1 MGVGGMGVGMTKSNL
16 EYWKKL
22 QAEGYFDSP
31 TYKDRP
37 DFGEFEVRAIEQFLP
52 LRSNMNVVVVGCG
65 YGRESDYIAKRVK
78 RVYGIDVSQEL
89 LDKAVEYL
97 EQRGVKNFTPV
108 LAEKYTTNIPG
119 PLDLVFSIVVMQHL
133 TRDLVVK
140 YLKHLGRLLTR
151 EGKMVIQFVEELGKD
166 PNNDAE
172 LRVYEPMVNWTI
184 PQLVALTRCTGLRL
198 EEVRTILI
206 TETALWHWTFIS
218 KPENSECSTLMQS
231 GIDWANPFS
240 SCTQKDAA
248 EHSNPLKLFLRRFK
262 RMLDL

>member
-1 MGVGGMGVGMTKSNL
+1 MARSNL

-22 QAEGYFDSP
+22 QAEGYFGMDYQRKYEEVV
-31 TYKDRP
+31 YKDRS
-37 DFGEFEVRAIEQFLP
+37 DFGEFEVRAIEQFLA

-65 YGRESDYIAKRVK
+65 YGRESEYIAKRVK
-78 RVYGIDVSQEL
+78 QVYGIDVSQKL

-108 LAEKYTTNIPG
+108 LAEKYETKIPA

-140 YLKHLGRLLTR
+140 YLKDLGRALAR
-151 EGKMVIQFVEELGKD
+151 EGKMVIQFAEELGKD

-184 PQLVALTRCTGLRL
+184 PQLVALTRYTGLRL
-198 EEVRTILI
+198 EEVRTTLI
-206 TETALWHWTFIS
+206 TETALWHWAFIS
-218 KPENSECSTLMQS
+218 KLEKSECSTLMQS

-240 SCTQKDAA
+240 SCTQRYAT
-248 EHSNPLKLFLRRFK
+248 EHSSPLKRVLRRLK
-262 RMLDL
+262 RTLGV